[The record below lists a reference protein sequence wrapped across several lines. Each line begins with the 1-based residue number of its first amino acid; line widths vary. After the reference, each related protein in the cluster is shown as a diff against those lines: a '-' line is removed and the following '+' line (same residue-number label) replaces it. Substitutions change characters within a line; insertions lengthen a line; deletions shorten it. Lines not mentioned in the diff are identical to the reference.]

1 MVRQLTAWVAVLTA
15 CTCRAVQ
22 AQSAGQQQLAAY
34 TVPAGFPTSLFPAY
48 YIPPSPTEEPQPKVH
63 DDILEYTYPL
73 ELTNQTGIPQ
83 EDPDPVFYPTPI
95 GAYSNGT
102 NIVSAA
108 TQQISSII
116 TGEGSNCSKCMS
128 ALEVAQGVAQ
138 RVPTMVPGMLVSLCE
153 STGFESNTTCM
164 EDYAATSFGAIWTQ
178 ILALGN
184 MSGSDGQYICNSLSS
199 HFCPAPYTLPSNT
212 KSYFGPKPSNI
223 TMPKASGKRVK
234 VFHGS
239 DFHLDPRYAVGAE
252 ANCSS
257 SLCCRTNAKSK
268 TGDLEIAAPLHG
280 SYECDSPY
288 FLLAAGLQSIGPLT
302 GTTHNNMSSD
312 DQFAWSIYTGDLV
325 SHDSQNQLSRNY
337 TSYAETVIYRLLKAY
352 ISSGP
357 IFPVLGNHDT
367 NPEAI
372 DSPHSLP
379 GPLGQQQSWNYQHV
393 SRLWQHNNW
402 ITPAAAAQ
410 ARTHYAAYSIH
421 HPVYTKLR
429 IITLNTDFW
438 YHSNYLNLI
447 NTTNPDNS
455 GNLKF
460 LSNELLAAEAAS
472 ERVWILGHVLTG
484 WDGSNPLPNPTDLF
498 YQIVDR
504 FSPHVIA
511 GVFFGHTHEDE
522 LVSSNSR
529 LHHRVP
535 TDPMIDDLLLQQ
547 RNDP

>member
-1 MVRQLTAWVAVLTA
+1 MIRQLTAWGAGLIA
-15 CTCRAVQ
+15 CTCQAVQ
-22 AQSAGQQQLAAY
+22 AQASGQQQLAAY

-48 YIPPSPTEEPQPKVH
+48 YVPPSPSEEPQPIVH
-63 DDILEYTYPL
+63 DDILNYTYPL

-83 EDPDPVFYPTPI
+83 DDPGPVFYPTPI
-95 GAYSNGT
+95 GTYSNGT
-102 NIVSAA
+102 SIVSAA

-116 TGEGSNCSKCMS
+116 IGKGSNCSKCMS

-153 STGFESNTTCM
+153 STGFKSNTTCM
-164 EDYAATSFGAIWTQ
+164 ETYAATSFGAIWTQ

-184 MSGSDGQYICNSLSS
+184 MSGSDGQYVCNSLSS
-199 HFCPAPYTLPSNT
+199 QFCPAPYTLPSNT
-212 KSYFGPKPSNI
+212 ESYFGPKPSNV
-223 TMPKASGKRVK
+223 TVPKASGKRVK

-239 DFHLDPRYAVGAE
+239 DFHLDPRYAVGTE
-252 ANCSS
+252 AKCTS
-257 SLCCRTNAKSK
+257 SLCCRTGVKSES
-268 TGDLEIAAPLHG
+268 GDLELAAPLHG
-280 SYECDSPY
+280 SYDCDSPY

-325 SHDSQNQLSRNY
+325 SHDSQNQLSQNY
-337 TSYAETVIYRLLKAY
+337 TSYAETVIYGLLKAY

-367 NPEAI
+367 DPEAI

-393 SRLWQHNNW
+393 SRLWQHNDW

-438 YHSNYLNLI
+438 YHSNFLNFI

-460 LSNELLAAEAAS
+460 LSNELLAAEAAG

-484 WDGSNPLPNPTDLF
+484 WDGTNGLPNPTDLF

-522 LVSSNSR
+522 LVSSTR
-529 LHHRVP
+529 RTHARVYP
-535 TDPMIDDLLLQQ
+535 LTL
-547 RNDP
+547 